1 MKEKGKITQSYTLIC
16 YLVALTAYLILTFL
30 LEAVRRDE
38 QIDEAGYVFGCYIVP
53 QLSYLIVLGVFSF
66 VKRIPKEEFFRPQ
79 NIKPLPYAFAVLIAL
94 GIFLFALLP
103 NFYLQKALTMS
114 GSKSTVILPPTG
126 TAGEVILSILFVC
139 ILPAVGEEMMFR
151 KTFCEGMEGNNE
163 WVIIVLGGLFFSLS
177 HLNLAQTVH
186 QFFLGCVL
194 CFLYVRTKNIT
205 LTMIAHFINNFLALF
220 LERWTEGVAN
230 WTNPVV
236 LGVALAIGAILLAT
250 GLFLVWKNTTAV
262 KKNGGKVEPYTII
275 LLIVLGVMWT
285 TTVTASFF
293 S

>member
-1 MKEKGKITQSYTLIC
+1 
-16 YLVALTAYLILTFL
+16 
-30 LEAVRRDE
+30 
-38 QIDEAGYVFGCYIVP
+38 
-53 QLSYLIVLGVFSF
+53 
-66 VKRIPKEEFFRPQ
+66 
-79 NIKPLPYAFAVLIAL
+79 
-94 GIFLFALLP
+94 
-103 NFYLQKALTMS
+103 
-114 GSKSTVILPPTG
+114 
-126 TAGEVILSILFVC
+126 
-139 ILPAVGEEMMFR
+139 MMFR

-250 GLFLVWKNTTAV
+250 GLFLVWRNTTAV

>member
-1 MKEKGKITQSYTLIC
+1 
-16 YLVALTAYLILTFL
+16 
-30 LEAVRRDE
+30 
-38 QIDEAGYVFGCYIVP
+38 
-53 QLSYLIVLGVFSF
+53 
-66 VKRIPKEEFFRPQ
+66 
-79 NIKPLPYAFAVLIAL
+79 
-94 GIFLFALLP
+94 
-103 NFYLQKALTMS
+103 
-114 GSKSTVILPPTG
+114 
-126 TAGEVILSILFVC
+126 
-139 ILPAVGEEMMFR
+139 
-151 KTFCEGMEGNNE
+151 
-163 WVIIVLGGLFFSLS
+163 
-177 HLNLAQTVH
+177 
-186 QFFLGCVL
+186 
-194 CFLYVRTKNIT
+194 
-205 LTMIAHFINNFLALF
+205 MIAHFINNFLALF